1 MMDIR
6 TKQVLVT
13 GAAGFVGSH
22 LVDALLAQGA
32 IVIGVD
38 NYLTGRQE
46 NLTKALTSNNF
57 SFIQADVI
65 APPQTYLD
73 PSTLPDLVFH
83 LASPASP
90 PLYQK
95 NPVETYLV
103 NTMGT
108 HQLLTWLLEQMSN
121 QENSPRFVFSS
132 TSEVYGDPLEHPQK
146 ESYWG
151 NVNPNGP
158 RSCYDESKRMGET
171 ICGVFNRD
179 FGLDARIA
187 RIFNTYG
194 PRMSEYDGRIIP
206 NLVSQARAGE
216 PYTIYGDGSQ
226 TRAYCYVADLVD
238 GLLRLATVDEA
249 TGATVN
255 LGNPEEMT
263 ILETAKQVHAQFT
276 ASNTEFLTVEKPLP
290 IDDPTKRCP
299 DISLAKSLLDWQPS
313 TPFAQGLEMLLN
325 VTHRAI

>member
-1 MMDIR
+1 MLDLQNKNI
-6 TKQVLVT
+6 LIT

-22 LVDALLAQGA
+22 LADSLLAKGA
-32 IVIGVD
+32 KVTGVD
-38 NYLTGRQE
+38 NFLTGTIE
-46 NLTKALTSNNF
+46 NLKEAKRSANF
-57 SFIQADVI
+57 TFIQADAI
-65 APPQTYLD
+65 EPPQVF
-73 PSTLPDLVFH
+73 LPADYWPDIVFH

-108 HQLLTWLLEQMSN
+108 HQLLSWLLEHSDTQ
-121 QENSPRFVFSS
+121 PTTRFIFSS

-146 ESYWG
+146 ETYWG

-171 ICGVFNRD
+171 ICGVFSRD
-179 FGLDARIA
+179 FGLDVRIA

-194 PRMSEYDGRIIP
+194 PRISESDGRIIP
-206 NLVSQARAGE
+206 NLVSQAKAGE
-216 PYTIYGDGSQ
+216 PFTIYGDGSQ
-226 TRAYCYVADLVD
+226 TRAYCYVSDLVD

-249 TGATVN
+249 NGATVN

-263 ILETAKQVHAQFT
+263 ILETAKQVHAIF
-276 ASNTEFLTVEKPLP
+276 ASNNQVFATVFKPLP
-290 IDDPTKRCP
+290 TDDPTRRCP
-299 DISLAKSLLDWQPS
+299 DISLAKSLLGWQPT
-313 TPFAQGLEMLLN
+313 TPFAQGLEMLFDDFQR
-325 VTHRAI
+325 TI

>member
-1 MMDIR
+1 MFDF
-6 TKQVLVT
+6 KQKNVLVT
-13 GAAGFVGSH
+13 GAAGFIGSH

-32 IVIGVD
+32 RVTGVD
-38 NYLTGRQE
+38 NYLTGNKA
-46 NLTKALTSNNF
+46 NLASALKSSNF
-57 SFIQADVI
+57 TLIQADVI
-65 APPQTYLD
+65 APPQMYLSD
-73 PSTLPDLVFH
+73 DFVPDVVFH

-108 HQLLTWLLEQMSN
+108 HQLLSWLLEQSAE
-121 QENSPRFVFSS
+121 QPSATRFVFSS

-151 NVNPNGP
+151 NVNPNGA

-171 ICGVFNRD
+171 ICGVFCRD
-179 FGLDARIA
+179 FGLDVRIA

-194 PRMSEYDGRIIP
+194 PRMSPTDGRIIP

-226 TRAYCYVADLVD
+226 SRSYCFVSDLVE
-238 GLLRLATVDEA
+238 GLLQLAMVDEA
-249 TGATVN
+249 NGATVN

-263 ILETAKQVHAQFT
+263 IVETAKQVHAKFAVNQDQFVIV
-276 ASNTEFLTVEKPLP
+276 NQPLP
-290 IDDPTKRCP
+290 ADDPVRRCP
-299 DISLAKSLLDWQPS
+299 DITLAKTLLGWQPQ
-313 TPFAQGLEMLLN
+313 TVFAQGLVKLFDQK
-325 VTHRAI
+325 